1 MCIKLS
7 GSEFLREKEHCW
19 MELSRMKRTKK
30 ASVYFEDT
38 LTEFVL
44 LKLSYSLF
52 YITCVGVM
60 YVWMS
65 MTYLFRDLWW
75 QNRVLDPIELELYT
89 SVSFHIYVKLCF
101 TVQTLSPSWS
111 MLQMFHILHVNLPSP
126 RECPENVPHPHQT
139 SPDSGTSS
147 LFRVRCIFS
156 DWTDTQQ
163 SSAIYVL
170 GTSY

>member
-1 MCIKLS
+1 MCVHKITKECIFKGKRTLLS
-7 GSEFLREKEHCW
+7 GIVENEKDKESISILWGHINRICP
-19 MELSRMKRTKK
+19 T
-30 ASVYFEDT
+30 
-38 LTEFVL
+38 
-44 LKLSYSLF
+44 LSYSLF
-52 YITCVGVM
+52 YIMCVVVM

-65 MTYLFRDLWW
+65 MTYLFRDLWG
-75 QNRVLDPIELELYT
+75 QNRVLDPTELKLYT

-156 DWTDTQQ
+156 DWTETQQ
-163 SSAIYVL
+163 PSAIYVL
-170 GTSY
+170 GAS